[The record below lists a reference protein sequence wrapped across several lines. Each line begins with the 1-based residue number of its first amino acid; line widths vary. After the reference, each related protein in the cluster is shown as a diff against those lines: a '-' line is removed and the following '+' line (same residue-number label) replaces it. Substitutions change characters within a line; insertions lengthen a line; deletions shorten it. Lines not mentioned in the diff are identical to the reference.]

1 MAGRRQAIPAL
12 ITSARVPRSLD
23 ADERNR
29 RYLVSMTVRVL
40 CFLAGCFAPFP
51 VNIAFFV
58 GAAIIPGFAVILANA
73 VDRRTDGV
81 RTTGVA
87 DAGARQLT
95 SGVVVPGDVD
105 AEGAGR

>member
-51 VNIAFFV
+51 ANIAFFA
-58 GAAIIPGFAVILANA
+58 GAALIPGIAVILANA

-81 RTTGVA
+81 QAGPAA

-95 SGVVVPGDVD
+95 GGVVVTGDVD
-105 AEGAGR
+105 AEGGR

>member
-1 MAGRRQAIPAL
+1 MAGRRGAIPAL

-51 VNIAFFV
+51 ANIAFFV

-81 RTTGVA
+81 PPTTPTDA
-87 DAGARQLT
+87 DARQLPA
-95 SGVVVPGDVD
+95 GLVVPGDVD
-105 AEGAGR
+105 PEVRR

>member
-1 MAGRRQAIPAL
+1 VAGRRGAIPAL

-29 RYLVSMTVRVL
+29 RYLASMAVRVL

-58 GAAIIPGFAVILANA
+58 GAAVIPGFAVILANA

-81 RTTGVA
+81 PSSTA
-87 DAGARQLT
+87 PDAAARQLT
-95 SGVVVPGDVD
+95 AGIVVPGDVD
-105 AEGAGR
+105 AEGGR